1 MTTAVDTNVLVALW
15 DKEDTTNRA
24 AQTALNAALRRG
36 RLVVPA
42 PVFAELLACP
52 GRTETFLNGFLKDTG
67 INVDWSLDEVIW
79 RTAGLAFQS
88 YTVRRRKQGEIG
100 PRRILADFLIGAYA
114 LQRHCQLL
122 TLDDRFYTLSFP
134 GLRIIRV

>member
-1 MTTAVDTNVLVALW
+1 MSSAIDTNILVALW
-15 DKEDTTNRA
+15 DRDDSINTA

-42 PVFAELLACP
+42 PVYAELLACP
-52 GRTETFLNGFLKDTG
+52 GRTETFLNNFLKDTG
-67 INVDWSLDEVIW
+67 INVDWTLDEAIW
-79 RTAGLAFQS
+79 KTAGLAYQN
-88 YTVRRRKQGEIG
+88 YAGRRRKQGDSG

-122 TLDDRFYTLSFP
+122 TLDDRFYALSFP